1 MNDLVIFE
9 ISKIYKLNLEKFVAQ
24 KLVKSSSD
32 KGSVS
37 GPILKIAIGAIALG
51 IAIMIITV
59 ATGTGLQ
66 LKVRERL
73 SGLSGHIQINSFDN
87 SYNYIT
93 NPISKKQDFYPEF
106 KEIPEITHIQ
116 VYANKPGVIR
126 TADNFEGVV
135 LKGVGDDYDWHF
147 FKESLVDGTVP
158 DFASDKMSNK
168 ILMSQSIAKGL
179 KLKVGDKFNIFF
191 LKQGNRPPK
200 TRRYTIAGIFN
211 TGLKDFDQNFIIG
224 DIRQIQRL
232 NKWDENTIGGFELF
246 VDNFDDLDKVVPE
259 VYHSIGFDLN
269 AVSIKETNSYIL
281 EWLNLFDLNIAVI
294 LFIMLMVAGINMITA
309 LLILILERT
318 QMIGILKALG
328 SDNWS
333 IRKIF
338 LHHAYYLITRGLI
351 IGNIL
356 GIGILL
362 IQKYFEVIKLDATTY
377 YVSVAPVNINILHIV
392 LLNIITLVLVLL
404 MLLVPSYL
412 VSKISPVKAI
422 KFD

>member
-1 MNDLVIFE
+1 M
-9 ISKIYKLNLEKFVAQ
+9 NLEKFVAQ
-24 KLVKSSSD
+24 KLVKTSSD

-37 GPILKIAIGAIALG
+37 GPIIKIAIGAIALG

-73 SGLSGHIQINSFDN
+73 AGLSGHIQVNSFEN

-93 NPISKKQDFYPEF
+93 NPISKNQDFYPLF
-106 KEIPEITHIQ
+106 KGIPEINHIQ

-126 TADNFEGVV
+126 TETDFEGVV
-135 LKGVGDDYDWHF
+135 MKGVGDDYDWSF
-147 FKESLVDGTVP
+147 FEENIVDGTIP
-158 DFASDKMSNK
+158 DYVSKKVSKQVLISEN
-168 ILMSQSIAKGL
+168 IANGL

-200 TRRYTIAGIFN
+200 VRRYSISGIFN
-211 TGLKDFDQNFIIG
+211 TGLKDFDNNFIIG

-232 NKWDENTIGGFELF
+232 NKWDENTVGGFELF
-246 VDNFDDLDKVVPE
+246 VDDFENLDKVVPE

-281 EWLNLFDLNIAVI
+281 DWLNLFDLNIVVI

-328 SDNWS
+328 SNNWS

-338 LHHAYYLITRGLI
+338 LHHANYLIARGLI
-351 IGNIL
+351 IGNVL
-356 GIGILL
+356 GVGLLL
-362 IQKYFEVIKLDATTY
+362 IQKYFEVIKLDASTY
-377 YVSVAPVNINILHIV
+377 YVSVAPVNINVWHIFI
-392 LLNIITLVLVLL
+392 LNIITLVLVLS
-404 MLLVPSYL
+404 MLLIPSYL

>member
-1 MNDLVIFE
+1 M
-9 ISKIYKLNLEKFVAQ
+9 NLERFVAQ

-37 GPILKIAIGAIALG
+37 GPIIKIAIGAIALG

-73 SGLSGHIQINSFDN
+73 AGLAGHIQVNSFEN

-93 NPISKKQDFYPEF
+93 NPISKNQDFYPIF
-106 KEIPEITHIQ
+106 KGIPEIKHIQ
-116 VYANKPGVIR
+116 IYANKPGIIR
-126 TADNFEGVV
+126 TESNFEGVV
-135 LKGVGDDYDWHF
+135 MKGVGNDYNWDF
-147 FKESLVDGTVP
+147 FKENIVVGSIPNFGL
-158 DFASDKMSNK
+158 DKMSSSV
-168 ILMSQSIAKGL
+168 LMSETIANGL

-200 TRRYTIAGIFN
+200 VRRYTIGGIFN
-211 TGLKDFDQNFIIG
+211 TGLKDFDQNFIIS

-232 NKWDENTIGGFELF
+232 NKWDENTIGGFELI
-246 VDNFDDLDKVVPE
+246 VDDFDNLDKVVPE
-259 VYHSIGFDLN
+259 VYHNIGFDLN
-269 AVSIKETNSYIL
+269 AVSIKETNGYIL
-281 EWLNLFDLNIAVI
+281 EWLKLFDLNIAVI
-294 LFIMLMVAGINMITA
+294 LFIMVMVAGINMITA

-328 SDNWS
+328 SNNWS

-338 LHHAYYLITRGLI
+338 IYHANYLITRGLL
-351 IGNIL
+351 IGNFL
-356 GIGILL
+356 GIGLML
-362 IQKYFEVIKLDATTY
+362 IQKYFGIIKLDPATY
-377 YVSVAPVNINILHIV
+377 YVNVAPVNINLWHIAI
-392 LLNIITLVLVLL
+392 LNIVTLILVLV
-404 MLLVPSYL
+404 MLLIPSYL

>member
-1 MNDLVIFE
+1 
-9 ISKIYKLNLEKFVAQ
+9 LNLEKFVAQ
-24 KLVKSSSD
+24 KLVKTSSD

-37 GPILKIAIGAIALG
+37 GPIIKIAIGAIALG

-73 SGLSGHIQINSFDN
+73 AGLAGHIQVNSFEN

-93 NPISKKQDFYPEF
+93 NPISKNQEFYPVF
-106 KEIPEITHIQ
+106 SGVSEIVHVQI
-116 VYANKPGVIR
+116 YANKPGVIR

-135 LKGVGDDYDWHF
+135 LKGVGDDYDWSF
-147 FKESLVDGTVP
+147 FKENIVDGVVP
-158 DFASDKMSNK
+158 VFDSLKMS
-168 ILMSQSIAKGL
+168 SQVLISQFVANGL

-191 LKQGNRPPK
+191 LKQENRLPK
-200 TRRYTIAGIFN
+200 VRRYMISGIFN

-246 VDNFDDLDKVVPE
+246 VDDFENLDKVVPE
-259 VYHSIGFDLN
+259 VYHSIDFDLN

-281 EWLNLFDLNIAVI
+281 DWLNLFDLNIAVI
-294 LFIMLMVAGINMITA
+294 LLIMLMVAGINMITA

-328 SDNWS
+328 SNNWS

-338 LHHAYYLITRGLI
+338 LYHANYLITRGLI

-356 GIGILL
+356 GVGLLL
-362 IQKYFEVIKLDATTY
+362 IQKYFEVIKLDPSTY
-377 YVSVAPVNINILHIV
+377 YVSVAPVNINIWHI
-392 LLNIITLVLVLL
+392 LTLNMITLVLVLL
-404 MLLVPSYL
+404 MLLIPSHL

>member
-1 MNDLVIFE
+1 
-9 ISKIYKLNLEKFVAQ
+9 
-24 KLVKSSSD
+24 
-32 KGSVS
+32 
-37 GPILKIAIGAIALG
+37 
-51 IAIMIITV
+51 MIITV

-73 SGLSGHIQINSFDN
+73 AGLSGHIQINSFDN

-93 NPISKKQDFYPEF
+93 NPISKNQDFYPKF
-106 KEIPEITHIQ
+106 KDIPEITHIQ

-135 LKGVGDDYDWHF
+135 LKGVGDDYDWSF
-147 FKESLVDGTVP
+147 FKENLVDGSIP
-158 DFASDKMSNK
+158 DFTSDKMSFK
-168 ILMSQSIAKGL
+168 VLMSQSVANGL
-179 KLKVGDKFNIFF
+179 GLKVGDKFNIFF
-191 LKQGNRPPK
+191 LKQGNKPPK
-200 TRRYTIAGIFN
+200 TRRYIVGGIYN

-232 NKWDENTIGGFELF
+232 NKWDANTIGGFELF
-246 VDNFDDLDKVVPE
+246 VDDFDNLDRVVPK

-269 AVSIKETNSYIL
+269 AISIKETNSYIL
-281 EWLNLFDLNIAVI
+281 DWLNLFDLNIAVI

-328 SDNWS
+328 SNNWS

-338 LHHAYYLITRGLI
+338 LYHANHLITRGLI
-351 IGNIL
+351 IGNVL

-362 IQKYFEVIKLDATTY
+362 IQKYFGIIKLDATTY
-377 YVSVAPVNINILHIV
+377 YVSVAPVNINFWHILI
-392 LLNIITLVLVLL
+392 LNIITLVLVLL

>member
-1 MNDLVIFE
+1 M
-9 ISKIYKLNLEKFVAQ
+9 NLEKFVAQ

-73 SGLSGHIQINSFDN
+73 AGLSGHIQINSFDN

-93 NPISKKQDFYPEF
+93 NPISKNQDFYPEF
-106 KEIPEITHIQ
+106 KGVPEITHIQ

-126 TADNFEGVV
+126 TEDSFEGVV
-135 LKGVGDDYDWHF
+135 MKGVGDDYDWSF
-147 FKESLVDGTVP
+147 FEDNIVEGSLP
-158 DFASDKMSNK
+158 DFTSDKMSSS
-168 ILMSQSIAKGL
+168 ILMSQSIARGL
-179 KLKVGDKFNIFF
+179 KLGVGDKFNIFF
-191 LKQGNRPPK
+191 LKQGNKPPK
-200 TRRYTIAGIFN
+200 TRRYTISGIFN

-232 NKWDENTIGGFELF
+232 NKWDKNTIGGFELF
-246 VDNFDDLDKVVPE
+246 VDDFDDLDKVVPE

-269 AVSIKETNSYIL
+269 AVSIKETDSYIL
-281 EWLNLFDLNIAVI
+281 EWLKLFDLNIAVI

-338 LHHAYYLITRGLI
+338 LHHANYLITRGLI
-351 IGNIL
+351 IGNVL
-356 GIGILL
+356 GIGLLL
-362 IQKYFEVIKLDATTY
+362 IQKYFEVIKLDASTY
-377 YVSVAPVNINILHIV
+377 YVSVAPVNINIWHIAI
-392 LLNIITLVLVLL
+392 LNVITLVLVLL
-404 MLLVPSYL
+404 MLLIPSYL

>member
-1 MNDLVIFE
+1 M
-9 ISKIYKLNLEKFVAQ
+9 
-24 KLVKSSSD
+24 VKTSSD

-37 GPILKIAIGAIALG
+37 GPIIKIAIGAIALG

-73 SGLSGHIQINSFDN
+73 AGISGYIQITSFDN

-93 NPISKKQDFYPEF
+93 NPISKNQEFYPKFEG
-106 KEIPEITHIQ
+106 IPEITHIQ

-135 LKGVGDDYDWHF
+135 LKGVGDDYDWDF
-147 FKESLVDGTVP
+147 FADNLVDGTIP
-158 DFASDKMSNK
+158 DYSSDKMSSD
-168 ILMSQSIAKGL
+168 ILISQSIANGL

-200 TRRYTIAGIFN
+200 IRRYKIVGIFN
-211 TGLKDFDQNFIIG
+211 TGIKDFDQNFIIG
-224 DIRQIQRL
+224 DISQIQRL
-232 NKWDENTIGGFELF
+232 NKWDSNTIGGFEVF
-246 VDNFDDLDKVVPE
+246 IDDFNDLDKVVRK
-259 VYHSIGFDLN
+259 VYHNIDFDLN
-269 AVSIKETNSYIL
+269 ATSIKETNSYIL
-281 EWLNLFDLNIAVI
+281 DWLNLFDLNIAVI
-294 LFIMLMVAGINMITA
+294 LFIMLMVAGINMVTA

-328 SDNWS
+328 SSNWS

-338 LHHAYYLITRGLI
+338 LYHANYLITRGLI

-356 GIGILL
+356 GIGIML
-362 IQKYFEVIKLDATTY
+362 IQKYFEVIKLDATVY
-377 YVSVAPVNINILHIV
+377 YVSVAPVNINIWHIII
-392 LLNIITLVLVLL
+392 LNIITLLLVLL
-404 MLLVPSYL
+404 MLLIPSYL

>member
-1 MNDLVIFE
+1 M
-9 ISKIYKLNLEKFVAQ
+9 NLEKFVAQ

-73 SGLSGHIQINSFDN
+73 AGLSGHIQINSFDN

-93 NPISKKQDFYPEF
+93 NPISKEQDFYPTF
-106 KEIPEITHIQ
+106 KGIPEVTHIQ

-126 TADNFEGVV
+126 TEDNFEGVV
-135 LKGVGDDYDWHF
+135 MKGVGDDYDWSF
-147 FKESLVDGTVP
+147 FDDNIVEGSIP
-158 DFASDKMSNK
+158 DFASEKTSFSV
-168 ILMSQSIAKGL
+168 LMSQTIANGL
-179 KLKVGDKFNIFF
+179 KLKVGDKFNVFF

-200 TRRYTIAGIFN
+200 TRRYTVGAIFN

-246 VDNFDDLDKVVPE
+246 VDDFDDLDRVVPE

-281 EWLNLFDLNIAVI
+281 DWLKLFDLNIAVI
-294 LFIMLMVAGINMITA
+294 LFIMIMVAGINMVTA

-328 SDNWS
+328 SNNWS

-338 LHHAYYLITRGLI
+338 LHHANYLITRGLL
-351 IGNIL
+351 IGNVL
-356 GIGILL
+356 GIGLLL
-362 IQKYFEVIKLDATTY
+362 IQKYFEIIKLDASTY
-377 YVSVAPVNINILHIV
+377 YVSVAPVNINIWHI
-392 LLNIITLVLVLL
+392 LSLNIITLVLVLL

>member
-1 MNDLVIFE
+1 MNF
-9 ISKIYKLNLEKFVAQ
+9 EKFVAQ
-24 KLVKSSSD
+24 KLVKNSSG

-37 GPILKIAIGAIALG
+37 GPIIKIAIGAIALG

-73 SGLSGHIQINSFDN
+73 SGLAGHIQVNSFEN

-93 NPISKKQDFYPEF
+93 KPISKNQNFYPHFEG
-106 KEIPEITHIQ
+106 IPEIKHIQ
-116 VYANKPGVIR
+116 VYANKPGIIR
-126 TADNFEGVV
+126 TEGDFEGIVM
-135 LKGVGDDYDWHF
+135 KGVSTDYDWDF
-147 FKESLVDGTVP
+147 YRESLVDGSVP
-158 DFASDKMSNK
+158 DYSGKKMSSSA
-168 ILMSQSIAKGL
+168 LMSQTIADGL

-191 LKQGNRPPK
+191 LEEGNKPPK
-200 TRRYTIAGIFN
+200 VRRLTISGIFN
-211 TGLKDFDQNFIIG
+211 TGLKDFDQNFIIS

-232 NKWDENTIGGFELF
+232 NKWDENTVGGFEMILDDF
-246 VDNFDDLDKVVPE
+246 DNLDKVIPE
-259 VYHSIGFDLN
+259 VYHNIGFDLN
-269 AVSIKETNSYIL
+269 AVSIKETNRYIL

-328 SDNWS
+328 SNNWS
-333 IRKIF
+333 VRKIF
-338 LHHAYYLITRGLI
+338 LHHAQYLIVRGLL

-356 GIGILL
+356 GIGLMYA
-362 IQKYFEVIKLDATTY
+362 QKFFEIIKLDPTTY
-377 YVSVAPVNINILHIV
+377 YVRVAPVNVNLWHILI
-392 LLNIITLVLVLL
+392 LNIGTLLLVLL
-404 MLLVPSYL
+404 MLIIPSYL
-412 VSKISPVKAI
+412 VTKITPVKAI